1 MKRGDRMVQKYNTL
15 KQLQKEMIVA
25 VIRGKDEQDA
35 IEISNA
41 CIRGGIKSIE
51 VTFTTP
57 NALDVIKHL
66 VLQHKSTDAL
76 IGAGTVLDAET
87 ARLAI
92 LSGATYIVS
101 PHFDREIS
109 KLCNRYSIPYM
120 PGCSSV
126 TDIVEALTS
135 GVDVVKA
142 FPGGI
147 LGPAFIKNVK
157 GPLPH
162 AEIMPSGGVNL
173 DNILEWIE
181 SGSFAVGVG
190 SELTKGVNDGDY
202 NIVERRALQYVEKVQ
217 QAVGK

>member
-1 MKRGDRMVQKYNTL
+1 MLQKYNIL
-15 KQLQKEMIVA
+15 QQLQKEVIVA

-35 IEISNA
+35 IAISEA
-41 CIRGGIKSIE
+41 CIKGGINNIE

-57 NALDVIKHL
+57 NANKVIVQL
-66 VLQHKSTDAL
+66 NQQYQSTNTL

-92 LSGATYIVS
+92 ISGAKYVVS
-101 PHFDREIS
+101 PHFDKEIS
-109 KLCNRYSIPYM
+109 KMCNRYSIPYM

-126 TDIVEALTS
+126 TDIVESLTS

-142 FPGGI
+142 FPGGL

-162 AEIMPSGGVNL
+162 VEIMPSGGVNL
-173 DNILEWIE
+173 DNILEWME

-190 SELTKGVNDGDY
+190 SELTKGITDENYDL
-202 NIVERRALQYVEKVQ
+202 VETRARQYVEKVRN
-217 QAVGK
+217 ATRK